1 MSGEGTRR
9 QPRLAQDAMAPER
22 PLQGRRKG
30 TGMRKRWFYLGAG
43 MLFFCVTLLAAGAS
57 AAEVRYRVKAGDSL
71 YRIAKKFQVSADT
84 IRTANGLAGDA
95 LKPNQALVIPAGRAQ
110 GKSAEQ
116 AAAKKQP
123 GRDETVHIVRKGET
137 LAGVAEAAGLSVSEI
152 RKLNGLKTSKLRA
165 GQRLVLAKRAAG
177 DAQDDEDLEEAGSI
191 ETDELVLQGEERES
205 AGPKAPV
212 ALSRWSDPAERRL
225 FVNLVK
231 SYEGVPYKLGGSTMR
246 GIDCS
251 AFTRK
256 VYGIFSIDLPR
267 TARDQ
272 LKCGA
277 RVGRDN
283 LDTGDLVFFQTR
295 KYRLHV
301 GIFLGGSEFFHLSS
315 RNRAGKVDHIDSAY
329 FSSRFIGGVRLI
341 EAVRPA
347 KSEPSSAP
355 GLSPDGSTPAGSP
368 SAKAERPPG
377 G

>member
-1 MSGEGTRR
+1 
-9 QPRLAQDAMAPER
+9 
-22 PLQGRRKG
+22 
-30 TGMRKRWFYLGAG
+30 MRKRWFYLGAG

-277 RVGRDN
+277 RVGRDS

>member
-1 MSGEGTRR
+1 
-9 QPRLAQDAMAPER
+9 
-22 PLQGRRKG
+22 
-30 TGMRKRWFYLGAG
+30 MRKRWFYLGAG

-152 RKLNGLKTSKLRA
+152 RKLNGLKTSKLKT

-177 DAQDDEDLEEAGSI
+177 DAQNDEDLEEAGSI
-191 ETDELVLQGEERES
+191 EMDELVALGEERES

-231 SYEGVPYKLGGSTMR
+231 SYEGVPYKLGGNTMR